1 VSHEVVVQLIGVT
14 TTRAGRAELTV
25 NAKLDKRQYPTN
37 VTVSAEEMASV
48 NLEPHAFHGEW
59 NYAIRLSHQNMKSKI
74 RTCYCLT
81 GHKAVLPGLIL
92 PQSCLSRFYRRRSR
106 LIG

>member
-1 VSHEVVVQLIGVT
+1 MSHEVVVQLIGAT
-14 TTRAGRAELTV
+14 TTRAGLTV
-25 NAKLDKRQYPTN
+25 NVKLNRKQYPTN

-48 NLEPHAFHGEW
+48 NLEPHEFREEW
-59 NYAIRLSHQNMKSKI
+59 NYAVRLSHQNMKSKI

-81 GHKAVLPGLIL
+81 GHMAVLPGLIL
-92 PQSCLSRFYRRRSR
+92 PQSCLSRFSRRPLH

>member
-1 VSHEVVVQLIGVT
+1 M
-14 TTRAGRAELTV
+14 RAGRAELTV

-48 NLEPHAFHGEW
+48 NLEPYAFHGEW

-92 PQSCLSRFYRRRSR
+92 PQFMPFPLFSQTFTPDWLTPLNQPVS
-106 LIG
+106 LPA